1 MAQKQVTGKD
11 ISVSQSFKDVAPG
24 LDINPFTKDASI
36 VKNDNAIKQ
45 ALKNLVKTIPGEVP
59 FAPNVG
65 TRVSELLFEQMDG
78 MIADSIEDEIM
89 LVVGQYEPRA
99 SIDFVRVQPNY
110 RDNAYYITIQY
121 TIVGL
126 PLRESVN
133 FVLQRPE

>member
-1 MAQKQVTGKD
+1 M
-11 ISVSQSFKDVAPG
+11 
-24 LDINPFTKDASI
+24 
-36 VKNDNAIKQ
+36 
-45 ALKNLVKTIPGEVP
+45 KTIPGEVP

-99 SIDFVRVQPNY
+99 SIEFVRVQPNY

-126 PLRESVN
+126 PLQESVN